1 MTESSVQAAPATPRI
16 VGRDAE
22 LRMILQTVRA
32 AKRGRGGSLLIVG
45 DPGIGKTILLDAAG
59 DMAMAD
65 GLLVLRAAG
74 VEFEADISF
83 AGLNQM
89 LLPVMRDTALTT
101 GPQSE
106 ALRVALGLA
115 TGPAP
120 SFLAVSNAILALL
133 GELAQAAPVLLVVD
147 DLPWLDRPSAIV
159 LGLVARRL
167 SGLQAGLVIGQ
178 RTGETSFFEHS
189 GMPQLMLHP
198 LDDAASDE
206 LLKQRFPDLSP
217 RARRRIVDEAQG
229 NPLALTELPA
239 VRSGAST
246 SSLPMS
252 RKLQE
257 VFASRITDLPAATR
271 SLLLMAALSG
281 PADLRV
287 IVGSTADLENLD
299 PALRDGIVSLD
310 PQSGRLSFRHPLS
323 RLAVVELST
332 PGERN
337 RAHRSLADR
346 SPDPV
351 RRAFHLAESTVEPDD
366 AIAGV
371 VERAAH
377 IVLARGDAVSSVET
391 LTRAAELSVDQ
402 AARVRRLAEAA
413 TIGAE
418 LIGELGNAEELLES
432 ASRSAD
438 DPSGSLQL
446 STAAASLLFNRES
459 VVDTPHRLLT
469 LALQAHADS
478 ADRET
483 LSDALYLLIVVC
495 YFGGRAEL
503 WPPYYAAVKYLGDD
517 VPTSLVLLSAMH
529 GDPARLGATTVHLL
543 EDELHR
549 LPRMENP
556 AEIMRLTV
564 ASVFADRI
572 GEGREALLRVVE
584 DGRRGGATAAAIN
597 AIVNLSVD
605 AWKHG
610 RWDEAEQL
618 VAEGSELSSGH
629 GYLRYTWCFEGYV
642 LNLVRAA
649 RGDDKAVSGAEELD
663 QWGRAR
669 GALVVSAMAYEIY
682 CMAALTRGDFES
694 AYQAAVE
701 ISPAGVLRSHMPHA
715 LWVVFDLVESAM
727 RTGREQEARAHVAA
741 AREAQLD
748 GLSSRLAL
756 SLHGAEALA
765 ADDADK
771 VRLFERALAGP
782 DVEQWPF
789 LLGRV
794 RLCYGETL
802 RRRRQI
808 TEARRQL
815 AMAQEIFGRLGAV
828 PWSRRAENEL
838 RATGMA
844 GSEPRATLTAQEREI
859 AQLAATGMTNKEIGE
874 RLALSPR
881 TVAAHLYR
889 AFPKLGITSRA
900 ALRDALSALHSG

>member
-1 MTESSVQAAPATPRI
+1 LTESSIRTAQATPRI
-16 VGRDAE
+16 VGRDTE
-22 LRMILQTVRA
+22 LQTIRETVRA
-32 AKRGRGGSLLIVG
+32 TERGSGGSLLIVG
-45 DPGIGKTILLDAAG
+45 DPGIGKTLLLEASAAAAL
-59 DMAMAD
+59 DD

-89 LLPVMRDTALTT
+89 LLPVMRDSALTD

-115 TGPAP
+115 GGPAP
-120 SFLAVSNAILALL
+120 SFLAVSNAILALI
-133 GELAQAAPVLLVVD
+133 GHLAQTAAVLLVVD
-147 DLPWLDRPSAIV
+147 DLPWLDRSSAIV

-167 SGLQAGLVIGQ
+167 SGLRAGLIIGQ
-178 RTGETSFFEHS
+178 RTGETSFFEHG
-189 GMPQLMLHP
+189 GMPQLVLHP
-198 LDDAASDE
+198 LDDTASDE
-206 LLKQRFPDLSP
+206 LLKERFPGLSP

-229 NPLALTELPA
+229 NPLALNELPA
-239 VRSGAST
+239 VRAGSPTMPSM
-246 SSLPMS
+246 PMS

-257 VFASRITDLPAATR
+257 VFASRITDLPAPTR

-337 RAHRSLADR
+337 RAHRALADR

-351 RRAFHLAESTVEPDD
+351 RRAFHLAESTVEPDE

-377 IVLARGDAVSSVET
+377 IVLGRGDAVASVET

-402 AARVRRLAEAA
+402 ASRVRRLAEAA

-418 LIGELGNAEELLES
+418 LLGELGNAEELLES

-446 STAAASLLFNRES
+446 SAAAASVLFNRDS

-469 LALQAHADS
+469 LALQAHAAN

-483 LSDALYLLIVVC
+483 LSDALYLLVVVC

-503 WPPYYAAVKYLGDD
+503 WPPYYEAVKYLGDD

-529 GDPARLGATTVHLL
+529 GDPARLGAATVQLL

-572 GEGREALLRVVE
+572 GEGRQALLRVVE
-584 DGRRGGATAAAIN
+584 DGRRGGAAAAAIN

-610 RWDEAEQL
+610 RWDEAEQF
-618 VAEGSELSSGH
+618 VAEGNELSKGH

-649 RGDDKAVSGAEELD
+649 RGDEKATGGAEELD

-669 GALVVSAMAYEIY
+669 GALVVSAMAYEVY
-682 CMAALTRGDFES
+682 CMAALTRGDFEA
-694 AYQAAVE
+694 AYRAAVE

-715 LWVVFDLVESAM
+715 LWVIFDLVESAM
-727 RTGREQEARAHVAA
+727 RTGRNEEARAHVVA

-748 GLSSRLAL
+748 ALSSRLAL
-756 SLHGAEALA
+756 ALHGAEALV

-771 VRLFERALAGP
+771 VRLFDRALAGP
-782 DVEQWPF
+782 DVDQWPF
-789 LLGRV
+789 LLARV
-794 RLCYGETL
+794 RLCYGEML

-808 TEARRQL
+808 TEARRHL
-815 AMAQEIFGRLGAV
+815 SAAQETFVQLGAS
-828 PWSRRAENEL
+828 PWARRAENEL
-838 RATGMA
+838 RASGAA
-844 GSEPRATLTAQEREI
+844 GSDVRATLTAQEREI

-900 ALRDALSALHSG
+900 ALRDALSAMG

>member
-1 MTESSVQAAPATPRI
+1 
-16 VGRDAE
+16 
-22 LRMILQTVRA
+22 MIRETVRA
-32 AKRGRGGSLLIVG
+32 AERGSGGSLLIVG
-45 DPGIGKTILLDAAG
+45 DPGIGKTILLDAAA
-59 DMAMAD
+59 DMALGD
-65 GLLVLRAAG
+65 GLVVLRAAG

-89 LLPVMRDTALTT
+89 LLPVMRDTAATG

-115 TGPAP
+115 AGPAP
-120 SFLAVSNAILALL
+120 SFLAVSNAILAML
-133 GELAQAAPVLLVVD
+133 GELAATAPVLLVVD
-147 DLPWLDRPSAIV
+147 DLPWLDRSSAIV

-167 SGLQAGLVIGQ
+167 SGLRAGLIIGQ

-189 GMPQLMLHP
+189 GMPQLMLYP
-198 LDDAASDE
+198 LDDSASDE
-206 LLKQRFPDLSP
+206 LLKDRFPDLSP
-217 RARRRIVDEAQG
+217 RTRRRIVDEAQG
-229 NPLALTELPA
+229 NPLALSELPA
-239 VRSGAST
+239 VRSGTST
-246 SSLPMS
+246 VATMPMS

-257 VFASRITDLPAATR
+257 VFASRINDLPAATR

-287 IVGSTADLENLD
+287 VVGSTEDLENLD

-337 RAHRSLADR
+337 RAHRALAER

-366 AIAGV
+366 AIAGI

-377 IVLARGDAVSSVET
+377 IVLSRGDALASVET
-391 LTRAAELSVDQ
+391 LTRSAELSVDRT
-402 AARVRRLAEAA
+402 ARVRRLAEAA

-418 LIGELGNAEELLES
+418 LLGELNSAEELLEI

-446 STAAASLLFNRES
+446 SAAAASVLFNRDS

-469 LALQAHADS
+469 LALQAHAAN

-503 WPPYYAAVKYLGDD
+503 WPPYYEAVKYLGDD

-529 GDPARLGATTVHLL
+529 GDPARRGAATVHLL

-549 LPRMENP
+549 LPRLENP

-584 DGRRGGATAAAIN
+584 DGRRGGAAAAAIN

-605 AWKHG
+605 AWKRG
-610 RWDEAEQL
+610 RWDEAEQF

-649 RGDDKAVSGAEELD
+649 RGDDKAIGGAEELD
-663 QWGRAR
+663 QWARAR

-682 CMAALTRGDFES
+682 CMAALTRGDFEA

-727 RTGREQEARAHVAA
+727 RTGRDAEARAHVAA

-748 GLSSRLAL
+748 RLSTRLAL
-756 SLHGAEALA
+756 AVHAAEALV

-789 LLGRV
+789 LLARV
-794 RLCYGETL
+794 HLCYGEML

-808 TEARRQL
+808 TEARRHL
-815 AMAQEIFGRLGAV
+815 TAAQEMFGQLGAT
-828 PWSRRAENEL
+828 PWARRAENEL
-838 RATGMA
+838 RATGVA
-844 GSEPRATLTAQEREI
+844 GVTSSEPRPTLTAQEREI
-859 AQLAATGMTNKEIGE
+859 AHLAATGMTNKEIGE

-900 ALRDALSALHSG
+900 ALRDALSALSEG

>member
-1 MTESSVQAAPATPRI
+1 LTESSIRTAQATPRI

-22 LRMILQTVRA
+22 LQTIRETVRA
-32 AKRGRGGSLLIVG
+32 TERGSGGSLLIVG
-45 DPGIGKTILLDAAG
+45 DPGIGKTLLLEASAAAAL
-59 DMAMAD
+59 DD

-89 LLPVMRDTALTT
+89 LLPVMRDSGVTD

-115 TGPAP
+115 GGPAP
-120 SFLAVSNAILALL
+120 SFLAVSNAILALI
-133 GELAQAAPVLLVVD
+133 GHLAQTAAVLLVVD
-147 DLPWLDRPSAIV
+147 DLPWLDRSSAIV

-167 SGLQAGLVIGQ
+167 SGLRAGLIIGQ

-189 GMPQLMLHP
+189 GMPQLVLHP
-198 LDDAASDE
+198 LDDTASDE
-206 LLKQRFPDLSP
+206 LLKERFPGLSP

-229 NPLALTELPA
+229 NPLALNELPA
-239 VRSGAST
+239 VRAGSPTMPSM
-246 SSLPMS
+246 PMS

-257 VFASRITDLPAATR
+257 VFASRITDLPAPTR

-287 IVGSTADLENLD
+287 IVGSTADLESLD

-337 RAHRSLADR
+337 RAHRALADR

-351 RRAFHLAESTVEPDD
+351 RRAFHLAESTVEPDE

-377 IVLARGDAVSSVET
+377 IVLGRGDAVASVET

-402 AARVRRLAEAA
+402 ASRVRRLAEAA

-418 LIGELGNAEELLES
+418 LLGELGNAEELLEI

-446 STAAASLLFNRES
+446 SAAAASVLFNRDS

-469 LALQAHADS
+469 LALQAHAAN

-483 LSDALYLLIVVC
+483 LSDALYLLVVVC

-503 WPPYYAAVKYLGDD
+503 WPPYYEAVKYLGDD

-529 GDPARLGATTVHLL
+529 GDPARLGTATVHLL

-572 GEGREALLRVVE
+572 GEGRQALLRVVE
-584 DGRRGGATAAAIN
+584 DGRRGGAAAAAIN

-610 RWDEAEQL
+610 RWDEAEQF
-618 VAEGSELSSGH
+618 VAEGNELSKGH

-649 RGDDKAVSGAEELD
+649 RGDEKATGGAEELD

-669 GALVVSAMAYEIY
+669 GALVVSAMAYEVY
-682 CMAALTRGDFES
+682 CMAALTRGDFEA
-694 AYQAAVE
+694 AYRAAVE

-715 LWVVFDLVESAM
+715 LWVIFDLVESAM
-727 RTGREQEARAHVAA
+727 RTGRNEEARAHVVA
-741 AREAQLD
+741 AREAHLD
-748 GLSSRLAL
+748 ALSSRLAL
-756 SLHGAEALA
+756 ALHGAEALV

-771 VRLFERALAGP
+771 VRLFDRALAGP
-782 DVEQWPF
+782 DVDQWPF
-789 LLGRV
+789 LLARV
-794 RLCYGETL
+794 RLCYGEML

-808 TEARRQL
+808 TEARRHL
-815 AMAQEIFGRLGAV
+815 SAAQEIFVQLGAS
-828 PWSRRAENEL
+828 PWARRAENEL
-838 RATGMA
+838 RASGAA
-844 GSEPRATLTAQEREI
+844 GSDVRATLTAQEREI

-900 ALRDALSALHSG
+900 ALRDALSAMG